1 MKKLLFFL
9 LSVVMCSAAIYAQQP
24 ERIITGTVLS
34 AEDDEP
40 MVGAT
45 VTPYPKG
52 SGNATATDIDGM
64 FAVSV
69 TPNCTELHVTFVGMK
84 PEAVKVG
91 TSPMV
96 IKLSAAENRLDEVI
110 AVAYGTAKRSEYTG
124 SASVVKADQISDALV
139 SSVTSVL
146 NGKVAGVQ
154 TLSSNGAPGEAPS
167 IRIRGVGSINASSN
181 PLIVLDGVPF
191 DGTMADIAPS
201 DVESMT
207 VLKDAASTA
216 LYGARGANGVVL
228 ITTKRGSSGE
238 AQVTFDARWGAN
250 SRGIPNYNVIKN
262 TNQYY
267 ELAYEALYNEAYFN
281 TAATAGNALESW
293 RSAANSV
300 YTATG
305 YKVYTIPAGEYLIGR
320 NGKVNPNATLGYSD
334 GVNYFTPDDW
344 SKYSFTNGL
353 RQEYNLGIS
362 GGTDKMKYF
371 VSASYLGNE
380 GIIVNSDYNRFST
393 RATVDYQAKSWL
405 KIGTSMNYTYSASNT
420 PGDMTLDYPT
430 SSGNAFFIANQMAPV
445 YPMFV
450 RSADGQIM
458 HNELYGHRI
467 YDYGDGTSTAYTR
480 NFMSMA
486 NPIGDLF
493 YNKDEYLTDVFDGK
507 WYATLTPVEGLTIT
521 GNAGYYLT
529 NMRYHGLTNPF
540 YGQSAASHGSAYQY
554 AQRTR
559 SINWQALASYNHTFN
574 DVHNMDL
581 MVGYE
586 TYNLERESV
595 SAIGYNLYDPNG
607 WYVDNTIDERRGYGD
622 RDIQYTT
629 RGILARAKYNYAQRY
644 FGHVSYRRD
653 ASSRFAPGH
662 RWGNF
667 FSVSAAWDIAKE
679 SFMEPAAGIVDQLK
693 FKASFGQNGND
704 NLGSAVAYYYAWQDQ
719 YKITGADGVWSDA
732 TLYFKGNKDITW
744 EKSNAFNIGF
754 DFSLFNGKLDG
765 TIEYYQRQVSDML
778 FFLPTAPSL
787 GYSSFPA
794 NVGSMRNNGF
804 EIELNYNI
812 FNTKNFTW
820 SVNANLTSG
829 ANKIISL
836 PKELVKDGQWID
848 GSRIYKKGH
857 SMYNILLVE
866 YAGVSEETGEALY
879 WANMADG
886 TRQKTTDF
894 QACYSGNADKGILES
909 RKETGNL
916 MPKVYGGFGTTLYAY
931 GVDFS
936 MSFSY
941 QAGGHL
947 IDYTY
952 LDLMHNCAE
961 SLVGNNL
968 HVDALKRWTPENTKT
983 NVPRIDAADYYTNS
997 TSTRFLTSSDYLS
1010 LNNITL
1016 GYTFPQ
1022 KWTRQIGIE
1031 SIRLYGAAENVALWT
1046 ARRGLDPRQG
1056 YLSSENSTYSPMRTI
1071 SGGIKVQF

>member
-1 MKKLLFFL
+1 
-9 LSVVMCSAAIYAQQP
+9 MCTAAAFAQQP
-24 ERIITGTVLS
+24 ERIITGTVVS
-34 AEDDEP
+34 EEDGEP

-52 SGNATATDIDGM
+52 TGYATATDIDGM
-64 FAVSV
+64 FSVSV
-69 TPNCTELHVTFVGMK
+69 APNCTELHVTFVGMK
-84 PEAVKVG
+84 PATVKIG
-91 TSPMV
+91 ASPMV

-146 NGKVAGVQ
+146 TGKVAGVQ

-167 IRIRGVGSINASSN
+167 IRIRGVGSINASSA

-228 ITTKRGSSGE
+228 ITTKRGASGD
-238 AQVTFDARWGAN
+238 AKITFDARWGGN
-250 SRGIPNYNVIKN
+250 SRGIPNYNVLKN

-267 ELAYEALYNEAYFN
+267 ELLYEGYYNQAYYN
-281 TAATAGNALESW
+281 TKSSAGNAIASW
-293 RSAANSV
+293 LTANNTV
-300 YTATG
+300 TTATG
-305 YKVYTIPAGEYLIGR
+305 YQVYTIPEGEYLIGR

-334 GVNYFTPDDW
+334 GTYFYRPDDW
-344 SKYSFTNGL
+344 TKYSFTNGL
-353 RQEYNLGIS
+353 RQEYNLS
-362 GGTDKMKYF
+362 VQGGTDKIKYF

-380 GIIVNSDYNRFST
+380 GIVVNSDYNRFST

-420 PGDMTLDYPT
+420 TSEMDLDAAT
-430 SSGNAFFIANQMAPV
+430 SSANAFFIANQMAPV

-450 RSADGQIM
+450 RDADGEIM
-458 HNELYGHRI
+458 RNALYDRPI
-467 YDYGDGTSTAYTR
+467 YDYGDGKSTDFTR
-480 NFMSMA
+480 NFMSLA
-486 NPIGDLF
+486 NPIGSLYYDKQENL
-493 YNKDEYLTDVFDGK
+493 NDVFDGK
-507 WYATLTPVEGLTIT
+507 WYATITPVEGLNIT
-521 GNAGYYLT
+521 GNAGYYLS
-529 NMRYHGLTNPF
+529 NLRYHELSNPF
-540 YGQSAASHGSAYQY
+540 YGQGSSSNGSAYQV

-559 SINWQALASYNHTFN
+559 SINFQALASYNHTFN

-581 MVGYE
+581 LVGYE

-607 WYVDNTIDERRGYGD
+607 WYVDNTIDKRMGYGD

-679 SFMEPAAGIVDQLK
+679 SFMEPAQGIVDQLK

-704 NLGSAVAYYYAWQDQ
+704 NLGTAVAYYYAWQDQ
-719 YKITGADGVWSDA
+719 YKVTGADGVWNDA
-732 TLYFKGNKDITW
+732 TLYYKGNKDITW
-744 EKSNAFNIGF
+744 EKSNAFNVGF

-787 GYSSFPA
+787 GYSSYPA
-794 NVGSMRNNGF
+794 NLGSMRNNGM
-804 EIELNYNI
+804 EIELNYNV
-812 FNTKNFTW
+812 FNTRDLTW
-820 SVNANLTSG
+820 TINANLTTG

-836 PKELVKDGQWID
+836 PAELVKDGQWIN
-848 GSRIYKKGH
+848 GARIYKEGH
-857 SMYNILLVE
+857 SMYNLLLVD

-879 WANMADG
+879 WAKMADG
-886 TRQKTTDF
+886 SRQKTTDW
-894 QACYSGNADKGILES
+894 QACYSGNADAGILES
-909 RKETGNL
+909 RVETGNL
-916 MPKVYGGFGTTLYAY
+916 MPKVYGGFGSTLYAY

-936 MSFSY
+936 ISFAY
-941 QAGGHL
+941 QAGGK
-947 IDYTY
+947 IVDYTY
-952 LDLMHNCAE
+952 QDLMHNGDKYSA
-961 SLVGNNL
+961 GKNF

-983 NVPRIDAADYYTNS
+983 NVPRIDAADNYTNS
-997 TSTRFLTSSDYLS
+997 TSTRFLVSSDYLS

-1016 GYTFPQ
+1016 GYTLPS
-1022 KWTRQIGIE
+1022 KLTRQIGIE

-1046 ARRGLDPRQG
+1046 ARRGLDPRQ
-1056 YLSSENSTYSPMRTI
+1056 SFVTSDNSTYSPMRTI